1 MATITHSQV
10 RQYGWSLGGLLVLV
24 SLAGSAWYT
33 AGLWWPILAERLT
46 GYVQPAEPSPTDDE
60 HADGHTDHVVI
71 SPQAQKNIGLALGQ
85 IQLRDFEQA
94 IILPA
99 MVAERPGRSHIVVT
113 THFTG
118 IVTKIYV
125 AQGQAVKV
133 GQPLFDLR
141 LTHEEL
147 IQSQTELLKTVQEI
161 ELVDREI
168 ARIEK
173 LAMEGAIPSKTL
185 LDRKYERER
194 SQARLH
200 AQRQSLLLHEMTDE
214 QIDEVL
220 KTKQLLGSLTILAL
234 ADEGMIQDPESVVLQ
249 VHELKITLGQHI
261 NAGDTLA
268 VLTDYSQLL
277 VEGEAFEQDMP
288 VLSQVV
294 REGWSVELLPAT
306 GQTSRQ
312 SGRPADREVRAN
324 QAVKLL
330 YLADQINPSSR
341 TFHFYAALDNEIVHD
356 AIGRDGRRY
365 VQWRHR
371 PGERLRVRAPVE
383 RWPQKLVVPLSAT
396 AQDGV
401 ETYVFRYVGGEFQR
415 LPVQVEYRDE
425 EFAVLAD
432 DGSVRQGMVIAMTAA
447 QQVQFALANQSG
459 AAVDP
464 HAGHQH

>member
-1 MATITHSQV
+1 MTTITRSQV

-24 SLAGSAWYT
+24 SLAGAAWYT
-33 AGLWWPILAERLT
+33 AGLWWPVLAERLA
-46 GYVQPAEPSPTDDE
+46 GYAQPAEPPPAEDE
-60 HADGHTDHVVI
+60 HADEHADHVVI

-85 IQLRDFEQA
+85 IQRRDFDRA
-94 IILPA
+94 ITLPA

-161 ELVDREI
+161 ELLGREI

-173 LAMEGAIPSKTL
+173 LALEGAIPSRTL

-194 SQARLH
+194 YQATLH
-200 AQRQSLLLHEMTDE
+200 AQRQSLLLHEMTEE
-214 QIDEVL
+214 QIDQVL
-220 KTKQLLGSLTILAL
+220 QTKQLLGLLTIAAL
-234 ADEGMIQDPESVVLQ
+234 ADEGMIQDPDSVVLQ

-268 VLTDYSQLL
+268 MLTDYSQLL
-277 VEGEAFEQDMP
+277 VEGEAFEQDLP
-288 VLSQVV
+288 ALSRVM
-294 REGWSVELLPAT
+294 REEWSVALLPVS
-306 GQTSRQ
+306 GQN
-312 SGRPADREVRAN
+312 GRPADREGQTS

-330 YLADQINPSSR
+330 YLADQIKPASR
-341 TFHFYAALDNEIVHD
+341 TFHFYAVLNNEIVHD
-356 AIGRDGRRY
+356 TVGPDGRRY

-371 PGERLRVRAPVE
+371 PGQRLRVRAPVE
-383 RWPQKLVVPLSAT
+383 RWPQRLVVPLSAT
-396 AQDGV
+396 AQGGV

-415 LPVQVEYRDE
+415 LSVQVEYRDE

-432 DGSVRQGMVIAMTAA
+432 DGSVREGMVIAMTAA

-459 AAVDP
+459 AAIDP
-464 HAGHQH
+464 HAGHHH